1 MLRAHSLL
9 RHLPSLP
16 AHSSSMVAST
26 YSGMERDFGVSREVA
41 TLSLSLWVTCGC
53 GGDSAASVQ
62 LIRGCLSSSSRFI
75 AGLGI
80 GPLAL
85 APLSEF
91 YGRAPIYIIGYF
103 LYGCF
108 SFLVAFGNFGGV
120 LAGRAIQGL
129 AGSAF
134 LSVAGGSVSDLWI
147 GQQVGPPMALYSA
160 FPFIGPVLGE
170 LHVPQIQR
178 GEALTPMLW
187 TGPIMS
193 SFINQ
198 ALHWRWTWYILTIW
212 IFAELAL
219 LIVGRRVLRRNV
231 HLARR

>member
-1 MLRAHSLL
+1 M
-9 RHLPSLP
+9 
-16 AHSSSMVAST
+16 
-26 YSGMERDFGVSREVA
+26 
-41 TLSLSLWVTCGC
+41 TCGC

-170 LHVPQIQR
+170 LHVPQIHR
-178 GEALTPMLW
+178 GGSADTHALDRSHHVILHQ
-187 TGPIMS
+187 S
-193 SFINQ
+193 SP
-198 ALHWRWTWYILTIW
+198 T
-212 IFAELAL
+212 LAL
-219 LIVGRRVLRRNV
+219 DLV
-231 HLARR
+231 HPDDLDFCRACSPDRESPVSS

>member
-1 MLRAHSLL
+1 MAFRAKLQLYPYHCEWC
-9 RHLPSLP
+9 
-16 AHSSSMVAST
+16 V
-26 YSGMERDFGVSREVA
+26 
-41 TLSLSLWVTCGC
+41 C
-53 GGDSAASVQ
+53 GGDSVAFLQ
-62 LIRGCLSSSSRFI
+62 LIRDASSATSRFI

-170 LHVPQIQR
+170 LHVPQMQR
-178 GEALTPMLW
+178 GEELTPMLSA
-187 TGPIMS
+187 GPIMS

-219 LIVGRRVLRRNV
+219 LIVIRQSICGEV
-231 HLARR
+231 HSASC